1 MDSDPR
7 KRVQVE
13 IFGHSYQVRGSN
25 DPERVIRL
33 AERVDQAMNR
43 IFEQHPRLDSH
54 ALAVLAALNFAEEYD
69 ALETEYDALL
79 EALERDAGIVKKE
92 EESKG

>member
-25 DPERVIRL
+25 DPERVKRL
-33 AERVDQAMNR
+33 AARVDQVMNR

-69 ALETEYDALL
+69 ALATEYDALL
-79 EALERDAGIVKKE
+79 EALELEAGINNQAD
-92 EESKG
+92 ESKG